1 LDGLRHHPIPEF
13 PDWDGTST
21 YPIPEESGMGRNKYD
36 RLKQKVPE
44 NVFADPELYAF
55 NVNGTD
61 NNGKNPS
68 FSRF

>member
-1 LDGLRHHPIPEF
+1 MIVYIVN
-13 PDWDGTST
+13 T
-21 YPIPEESGMGRNKYD
+21 YD

-44 NVFADPELYAF
+44 TVFANPEFQAF

-61 NNGKNPS
+61 NNGKKS

>member
-1 LDGLRHHPIPEF
+1 
-13 PDWDGTST
+13 
-21 YPIPEESGMGRNKYD
+21 MYD

-61 NNGKNPS
+61 NNGKKTVIFTILVIVTFLFLSNLA
-68 FSRF
+68 FQRCMALGVSRHGCRFIAV